1 MEEQIKTFY
10 ETTNPFDPVDFMIF
24 KEEMQD
30 EFKSN
35 IKSIDIWHNKAW
47 VDSEKEVH
55 PEVYNVNITFG
66 DN

>member
-1 MEEQIKTFY
+1 MSIEEYKQTFL
-10 ETTNPFDPVDFMIF
+10 ELF
-24 KEEMQD
+24 KQMQD

-35 IKSIDIWHNKAW
+35 VKSVDIWHNKSW

-55 PEVYNVNITFG
+55 PEVYNINITFG

>member
-1 MEEQIKTFY
+1 MSIEEYKQAFLKL
-10 ETTNPFDPVDFMIF
+10 F
-24 KEEMQD
+24 KEMQN
-30 EFKSN
+30 EFKSG
-35 IKSIDIWHNKAW
+35 IKCVDIWRNKSW